1 MTIDTF
7 FSNSKQLKNR
17 TFSSEVEID
26 SSKETASKADE
37 SANDDNNNEIIN
49 HEDSD
54 ESFSA
59 ATNSSSSDIISSKCK
74 NIEKTENNKN
84 LPQTVE
90 FFKRTVTDTSNE
102 FASNVDSGD
111 YIKCDKCKKNILIW

>member
-7 FSNSKQLKNR
+7 FSNSKQPKNP
-17 TFSSEVEID
+17 TFSSEIEID
-26 SSKETASKADE
+26 SSKETASKADDE

-74 NIEKTENNKN
+74 NIEKTDKN

-90 FFKRTVTDTSNE
+90 FFKRTVIDTSNE

-111 YIKCDKCKKNILIW
+111 YIQCDKCKKNILVW